1 MGLYTVFLD
10 SELTKT
16 FLEQGIVTT
25 SPLQITDYRKLLN
38 IVINI
43 SDCPNTRK

>member
-16 FLEQGIVTT
+16 FLEQGIVTKI
-25 SPLQITDYRKLLN
+25 PLQTDYRKLLN